1 MELPAQL
8 CALMTLILLACGPL
22 PDLLRRTPPRRPRV
36 HGVLPRPAW
45 PG

>member
-8 CALMTLILLACGPL
+8 CSLMTLILLATGVL
-22 PDLLRRTPPRRPRV
+22 PAVLRREPPRRPRV